1 MRASRLEPPR
11 RGAVVLLP
19 SLLALLGAGLL
30 LLAPPPVQAAPSFA
44 VTAASVSPS
53 PVPPGGTATITIA
66 VKNSG
71 SAASGINV
79 DIEVYDSSN
88 RLVFQRITD
97 GQSFGTGES
106 RTYQPAWAIPAN
118 EPTGVHTVKVGVFSS
133 SWALLMW
140 NNSATTVS
148 VQSGPVLPV
157 DFSVGTIAASPFRL
171 NRGGTVTISAPV
183 TSTGQG
189 SASGIIVMLFLRDP
203 LGNAFPGNQ
212 QVVTNQSFAP
222 GQTRTYS
229 FQWTAPSN
237 AVQGTYSAAIGVF
250 SGDWS
255 TLYDWRQND
264 GAFAVGSSTQPT
276 FAVGATSVSPATV
289 ARGQSFTVTTHVTN
303 TSQVSASN
311 IIVLGEYNDDVGC
324 QCNIGSQPVEGLTFS
339 PGQTRSISFTF
350 TVPANLPPGRYTI
363 DVGVFNGDW
372 STMYVWGYEVAA
384 FDVR

>member
-11 RGAVVLLP
+11 RGAVVFLLG
-19 SLLALLGAGLL
+19 LLALLGTGLP
-30 LLAPPPVQAAPSFA
+30 APSPVDAAPSFA

-53 PVPPGGTATITIA
+53 PVAPGATATITIA

-71 SAASGINV
+71 TAASGINV
-79 DIEVYDSSN
+79 DIEVYDASN
-88 RLVFQRITD
+88 RLVFQSLAD

-106 RTYQPAWAIPAN
+106 RTYQPAWAVPSN
-118 EPTGVHTVKVGVFSS
+118 EPTGVHTVKVGVFNA
-133 SWALLMW
+133 SWALLVW
-140 NNSATTVS
+140 NNSATTVP
-148 VQSGPVLPV
+148 VQSGPALPV
-157 DFSVGTIAASPFRL
+157 DFSVGTISASPFRI

-183 TSTGQG
+183 TNTGQG
-189 SASGIIVMLFLRDP
+189 TASAILVMLFLRDP
-203 LGNAFPGNQ
+203 LGNEFQGNQ

-229 FQWTAPSN
+229 FQWTAPSS

-255 TLYDWRQND
+255 TLYDWRQD
-264 GAFAVGSSTQPT
+264 GAFAVGSTAQPT
-276 FAVGATSVSPATV
+276 FAVGTTSVSPTAV
-289 ARGQSFTVTTHVTN
+289 ARGQSFTVTTHITN

-339 PGQTRSISFTF
+339 PGQTRSVSFTF
-350 TVPANLPPGRYTI
+350 TVPADLPPGRYTI

-372 STMYVWGYEVAA
+372 STMYAWGYEVAA
-384 FDVR
+384 LDVR